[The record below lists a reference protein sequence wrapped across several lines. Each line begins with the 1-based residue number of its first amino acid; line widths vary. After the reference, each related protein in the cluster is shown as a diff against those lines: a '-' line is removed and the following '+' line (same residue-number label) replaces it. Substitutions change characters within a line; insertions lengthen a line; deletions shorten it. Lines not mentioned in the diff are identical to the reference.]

1 MEIVANIMDWTT
13 VDEENWAKFLDT
25 DTGKRLIPKL
35 LESTPTL
42 LAGGDIN
49 QILIRSGEVRGIQE
63 IARLMLELA
72 HPQVKVT
79 PVANEYPAL
88 DADDA
93 WNDGQRLNED
103 PIKP

>member
-13 VDEENWAKFLDT
+13 VDEQNWAHFLDT

-35 LESTPTL
+35 LESTPAL
-42 LAGGDIN
+42 LATGEIN
-49 QILIRSGEVRGIQE
+49 AILIRSGEVRGIQE
-63 IARLMLELA
+63 IARMMLDLA
-72 HPQVKVT
+72 HPQVKVA

-93 WNDGQRLNED
+93 WNDGQRLNET
-103 PIKP
+103 PTK